1 MSTLLLLFFLLPK
14 PEKIQVDFS
23 VCLEKQTLLVD
34 EKPVV
39 LDNINVELK
48 KSEKYKPY
56 SLAYPNNLKQE
67 ISYKPSEILFF
78 DYQGFEV
85 LWLNKT
91 NSNTTIVSG
100 QIVSCIDNSPR
111 FTREMRY
118 YYILEQK

>member
-1 MSTLLLLFFLLPK
+1 MHTLLLLFFLLPK
-14 PEKIQVDFS
+14 PEKIQVDLS
-23 VCLEKQTLLVD
+23 VCLEKQVLFVD
-34 EKPVV
+34 EKPII
-39 LDNINVELK
+39 LDNIPVEFK

-56 SLAYPNNLKQE
+56 SLAYPNDLKQE

-85 LWLNKT
+85 LWLDKTNNKT
-91 NSNTTIVSG
+91 MIANG

>member
-1 MSTLLLLFFLLPK
+1 MHTLLLLFFLLPK
-14 PEKIQVDFS
+14 PEKIQVDLS

-34 EKPVV
+34 EKPII
-39 LDNINVELK
+39 LDNIPVELK

-56 SLAYPNNLKQE
+56 NLAYPNSLKQE

-85 LWLNKT
+85 LWLYKTNNKT
-91 NSNTTIVSG
+91 MIANG

>member
-1 MSTLLLLFFLLPK
+1 MHTLLLLFFLLRK
-14 PEKIQVDFS
+14 PEKIQVDLS
-23 VCLEKQTLLVD
+23 VCLEKQVLFVD
-34 EKPVV
+34 EKPII
-39 LDNINVELK
+39 LDNIPVELK

-56 SLAYPNNLKQE
+56 SLAYPNDLKQE

-85 LWLNKT
+85 LWLDKTNNKT
-91 NSNTTIVSG
+91 MIANG